1 MHDGAMEFG
10 KHFFDLYVENNDSIK
25 IVDVGSQD
33 VNGSLRSVAPEKCRY
48 IGVDFIPGSGVDI
61 VLKDPY
67 SLPFEDGAID
77 ACACSSCFEH
87 SEFFWLLFNELLR
100 ILKPDGILYI
110 NVPSNG
116 VFHRFPVD
124 CWRFYP
130 DSGLA
135 LQNWGRR
142 NGFAVVLTESFI
154 GPKQKEGW
162 KDFVAVF
169 VKDGAFIDKYPKRI
183 CDASPVFNAFSVG
196 PEGVRDLREYSEPK
210 KKRFKLKNLLP
221 LGKP

>member
-1 MHDGAMEFG
+1 
-10 KHFFDLYVENNDSIK
+10 
-25 IVDVGSQD
+25 
-33 VNGSLRSVAPEKCRY
+33 
-48 IGVDFIPGSGVDI
+48 
-61 VLKDPY
+61 
-67 SLPFEDGAID
+67 
-77 ACACSSCFEH
+77 
-87 SEFFWLLFNELLR
+87 
-100 ILKPDGILYI
+100 LYI

-142 NGFAVVLTESFI
+142 NGFAVALTESFI

-183 CDASPVFNAFSVG
+183 CDATAVFNAFSVG
-196 PEGVRDLREYSEPK
+196 PDGVHDRMEASEPK

-221 LGKP
+221 SVKR